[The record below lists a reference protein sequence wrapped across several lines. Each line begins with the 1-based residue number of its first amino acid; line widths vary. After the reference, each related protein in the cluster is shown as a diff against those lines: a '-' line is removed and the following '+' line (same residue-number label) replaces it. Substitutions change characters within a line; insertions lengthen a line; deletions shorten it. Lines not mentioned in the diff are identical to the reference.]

1 LRTSRGKRKLKVKI
15 DGKPVEFEVGNQAEG
30 TSTTGLLR
38 LIEYRYLFPERSIKY
53 VERKGEKLH
62 PSKVDEI
69 KNLEELNIV
78 TEPAQNMIR
87 KQIELALVA
96 LEGMKNAIDQIV
108 SDWYT
113 KPELAKLMLH
123 NLLDSLDWTVKLVDT
138 GSRIL
143 PLYEGIDE
151 EIAKLEDAVFRLD
164 DLMYEGKEEEAL
176 KVLQTEV
183 KSAVEKWISFLR
195 NLVQFVRSAPEET
208 H

>member
-1 LRTSRGKRKLKVKI
+1 MRTSRGKRKLKVRI
-15 DGKPVEFEVGNQAEG
+15 DGKPVEFEVGRQAEG

-62 PSKVDEI
+62 PSKVDEV
-69 KNLEELNIV
+69 KDLEELNIV

-96 LEGMKNAIDQIV
+96 LEGMRNAIDQIV
-108 SDWYT
+108 SDWNT

-123 NLLDSLDWTVKLVDT
+123 NLLDSLDWTVKLVDS
-138 GSRIL
+138 GSKIL
-143 PLYEGIDE
+143 PIYEGIDE
-151 EIAKLEDAVFRLD
+151 EIAKLEDAVFKLD

-176 KVLQTEV
+176 KVLQTDV
-183 KSAVEKWISFLR
+183 KSAVEKWSEFLR
-195 NLVQFVRSAPEET
+195 GLVRFVKSAPKET

>member
-1 LRTSRGKRKLKVKI
+1 MRTSRGKRKLKVKI

-113 KPELAKLMLH
+113 KPELAKLILH

>member
-1 LRTSRGKRKLKVKI
+1 MRTSQGKRKLKVNI
-15 DGKPVEFEVGNQAEG
+15 DGKPVEFEVGKQVEG

-38 LIEYRYLFPERSIKY
+38 LIEYRFLFPERSIKY

-62 PSKVDEI
+62 PSKVDEV

-78 TEPAQNMIR
+78 TEPAQNMVR

-108 SDWYT
+108 SDWHT
-113 KPELAKLMLH
+113 KPEIAKVMLN
-123 NLLDSLDWTVKLVDT
+123 NLLDSLDWTVKLVDS
-138 GSRIL
+138 GSNIL
-143 PLYEGIDE
+143 PIYDGIDE
-151 EIAKLEDAVFRLD
+151 EIAKLEDAIFKLD
-164 DLMYEGKEEEAL
+164 DLMYEGKEDEAL

-183 KSAVEKWISFLR
+183 KSAVEKWSEFLR
-195 NLVQFVRSAPEET
+195 GLVQFVKSAPKET

>member
-1 LRTSRGKRKLKVKI
+1 MRTSRGKRKLKVRI
-15 DGKPVEFEVGNQAEG
+15 DGKPVELEVGREAEG

-53 VERKGEKLH
+53 VEMKGEKLH
-62 PSKVDEI
+62 PAKVDEV
-69 KNLEELNIV
+69 KNVEELNIV
-78 TEPAQNMIR
+78 TEPAQNMVR

-96 LEGMKNAIDQIV
+96 LEGMRNAIDQIV
-108 SDWYT
+108 SDWHT

-164 DLMYEGKEEEAL
+164 DLMYEGNEEKAL
-176 KVLQTEV
+176 KVLQTDV
-183 KSAVEKWISFLR
+183 KSAVEKWSAFLR
-195 NLVQFVRSAPEET
+195 NLVQFVKSAPKET

>member
-1 LRTSRGKRKLKVKI
+1 MRTSRGKRKLKVRI
-15 DGKPVEFEVGNQAEG
+15 DGKPVEFEVGKQAEG

-62 PSKVDEI
+62 PSKVDEV
-69 KNLEELNIV
+69 KDLEELNIV

-96 LEGMKNAIDQIV
+96 LDGMRNAIDQIV
-108 SDWYT
+108 SDWNT

-123 NLLDSLDWTVKLVDT
+123 NLLDSLDWTVKLVDS
-138 GSRIL
+138 GSKIL
-143 PLYEGIDE
+143 PIYEGIDE
-151 EIAKLEDAVFRLD
+151 EIAKLEDAVFKLD

-176 KVLQTEV
+176 KVLQTDV
-183 KSAVEKWISFLR
+183 KSAVEKWSDFLR
-195 NLVQFVRSAPEET
+195 GLVRFVKSAPKET

>member
-1 LRTSRGKRKLKVKI
+1 MRTSRGKRKLKVKI

>member
-1 LRTSRGKRKLKVKI
+1 M
-15 DGKPVEFEVGNQAEG
+15 
-30 TSTTGLLR
+30 
-38 LIEYRYLFPERSIKY
+38 
-53 VERKGEKLH
+53 KGEKLH
-62 PSKVDEI
+62 PAKVDEV
-69 KNLEELNIV
+69 KNVEELNIV
-78 TEPAQNMIR
+78 TEPAQNMVR

-96 LEGMKNAIDQIV
+96 LEGMRNAIDQIV
-108 SDWYT
+108 SDWHT

-164 DLMYEGKEEEAL
+164 DLMYEGNEEKAL
-176 KVLQTEV
+176 KVLQTDV
-183 KSAVEKWISFLR
+183 KSAVEKWSAFLR
-195 NLVQFVRSAPEET
+195 NLVQFVKSAPKET

>member
-1 LRTSRGKRKLKVKI
+1 MRTSRGKRKLKVKI
-15 DGKPVEFEVGNQAEG
+15 DGKPVEFEVGKQAEG

-62 PSKVDEI
+62 PSKVDEV
-69 KNLEELNIV
+69 KNLEELNII
-78 TEPAQNMIR
+78 TEPAQNMVR

-96 LEGMKNAIDQIV
+96 LEGMRNAIDQIV
-108 SDWYT
+108 SDWNT

-123 NLLDSLDWTVKLVDT
+123 NLLDSLDWTVKLVDS
-138 GSRIL
+138 GSKIL
-143 PLYEGIDE
+143 PIYEGIDE

-164 DLMYEGKEEEAL
+164 DLMYEGREEEAL
-176 KVLQTEV
+176 KVLQTDV
-183 KSAVEKWISFLR
+183 KSAVEKWSEFLR
-195 NLVQFVRSAPEET
+195 GLVRFVKSAPKEI